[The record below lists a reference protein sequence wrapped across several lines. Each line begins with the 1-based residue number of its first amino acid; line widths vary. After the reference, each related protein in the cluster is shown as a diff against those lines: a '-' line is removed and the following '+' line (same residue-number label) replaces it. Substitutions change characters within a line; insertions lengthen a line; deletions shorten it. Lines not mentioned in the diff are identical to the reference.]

1 MLQLSIMEYIKHFN
15 LDISRQGVLWR
26 INKGLPLPYVSSY
39 KMIGRG
45 WVLTVERV

>member
-26 INKGLPLPYVSSY
+26 INKGLSLPYVISY

-45 WVLTVERV
+45 WVLTVET